1 VQRSFCKKGFFLF
14 CVYHTRVWIISV
26 FQGAPVHRSDP
37 QARLWCTSTSRDVF
51 LSRSRAETI
60 QDREDL
66 LMNRSGIRC
75 RYSMLAL
82 SVMLWAACS
91 NDEQSIYA
99 PVANEEGQQNQLSA
113 PSVATSTVGMPGA
126 AKMSGEPVQVP
137 YITWGGDYPFF
148 WCTGGL
154 QTRENTLC
162 AQYKTN
168 VKLVPGDNFQAQ
180 LSDYKAGKSPFLRG
194 TFEMV
199 GVHTVELCGNDAN
212 ACPEFVF
219 QMTWSAGD
227 HLVTREGIT
236 DLSQL
241 KGKTVAVQKGG
252 PHMGFLFAIL
262 QDAGLKWSDVKIMW
276 VDNLSGVGSPA
287 EALQKNPSVDGAFVI
302 TPDMLALTG
311 AESTVKGAHLL
322 VSTKERRRTIA
333 DAYFVRRDW
342 AQAHEEDL
350 RNFVAAYL
358 YSMEAVKALQEA
370 YDGSGSTE
378 YKALMSFASQVLSA
392 VPTFE
397 DADGL
402 YRDATFVGHSG
413 AVAFLDAQNKEGIST
428 FVTRSNAIAREL
440 GLANSDFQ
448 INVAPVD
455 LSHAVFNA
463 LKTKGLARK
472 TAFNAEATRA
482 QLEQMTSQGTIGKNK
497 SLSFSAGY
505 APNQTTFDASQ
516 YKAEFDRILELM
528 GSYSTAPVA
537 IRCHADT
544 LIAVGSMLHTGME
557 AGVISRQGTS
567 GNYSYYVDG
576 APLDITNASKMGGL
590 IHDPR
595 FNQAKKA
602 DGQSPT
608 EIAGAAKTLTEER
621 CRNARDSFLTYAK
634 SKGSKVSETQVVA
647 QGVGIAEPVVV
658 LPRSE
663 KETAANR
670 RVEFSVVRVE
680 VEASNPSFDY

>member
-1 VQRSFCKKGFFLF
+1 
-14 CVYHTRVWIISV
+14 
-26 FQGAPVHRSDP
+26 
-37 QARLWCTSTSRDVF
+37 
-51 LSRSRAETI
+51 
-60 QDREDL
+60 
-66 LMNRSGIRC
+66 MNRWIQ
-75 RYSMLAL
+75 YTMLAL
-82 SVMLWAACS
+82 SVMLWTACS
-91 NDEQSIYA
+91 KNEQQTAA
-99 PVANEEGQQNQLSA
+99 PAANETAAQNQSA
-113 PSVATSTVGMPGA
+113 APNVPASTVGMPGG

-148 WCTGGL
+148 LCTGGL
-154 QTRENTLC
+154 QTRENTIC

-168 VKLVPGDNFQAQ
+168 VKLVPGDNFQTQ
-180 LSDYKAGKSPFLRG
+180 LADYKAGKSPFLRG

-199 GVHTVELCGNDAN
+199 GVHTAELCGNDAN

-236 DLSQL
+236 DLAQL
-241 KGKTVAVQKGG
+241 KGKTVALQKSG

-262 QDAGLKWSDVKIMW
+262 QDAGLKWSDVKIVW
-276 VDNLSGVGSPA
+276 VDNLSGNGSPA
-287 EALQKNPSVDGAFVI
+287 EALQKNASVDGVFVI

-311 AESTVKGAHLL
+311 AESTVKGAHVL

-333 DAYFVRRDW
+333 DAYFVRHDW
-342 AQAHEEDL
+342 AQAHQEEL

-370 YDGSGSTE
+370 YDGSGSPE
-378 YKALMSFASQVLSA
+378 YKALMSFTLQALPTI
-392 VPTFE
+392 PTFE

-428 FVTRSNAIAREL
+428 FVSRSNAIAREL
-440 GLANSDFQ
+440 NLATNDFQ
-448 INVAPVD
+448 INVASVD
-455 LSHAVFNA
+455 LSHAVFNS

-482 QLEQMTSQGTIGKNK
+482 QLEQMTNQGTLGKNK

-557 AGVISRQGTS
+557 SGVISRQGTS
-567 GNYSYYVDG
+567 GNYSYYMDG
-576 APLDITNASKMGGL
+576 TPLDITNASKMGAL

-595 FNQAKKA
+595 FNQANKA
-602 DGQSPT
+602 EGQSPT
-608 EIAGAAKTLTEER
+608 EIASAAKTLTEER

-634 SKGSKVSETQVVA
+634 SKGSKISETQVVA

-670 RVEFSVVRVE
+670 RVELSVVRVE
-680 VEASNPSFDY
+680 VEATNPSFDY